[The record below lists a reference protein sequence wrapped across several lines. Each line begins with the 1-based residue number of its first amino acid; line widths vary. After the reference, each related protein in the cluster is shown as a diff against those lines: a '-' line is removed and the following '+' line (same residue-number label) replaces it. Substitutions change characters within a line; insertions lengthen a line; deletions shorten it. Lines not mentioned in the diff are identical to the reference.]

1 MATKTKSGSLA
12 KLIQRA
18 KEAQEGTLT
27 PTDSVEAPVV
37 DEAAAP
43 EPTPVPVAEVAP
55 PAPKVVAKKPTAR
68 KAAPKKAAAKKPAAK
83 KKPTVKESA
92 PAKPEPVQDAVPE
105 LAADRRLG
113 RRGNPNYRQANAYI
127 PKALHL
133 KVKLA
138 LLEDGDREF
147 SSLVEELLE
156 TWLEQRA

>member
-1 MATKTKSGSLA
+1 MATKTKSGPGSLA

-18 KEAQEGTLT
+18 KEAQEGGLAPDEPAAAPVT
-27 PTDSVEAPVV
+27 PVPPAQAEAPVSKV
-37 DEAAAP
+37 VSAPRTPAAKASPKKPRAAAP
-43 EPTPVPVAEVAP
+43 AKSEP
-55 PAPKVVAKKPTAR
+55 KPTEKKSKAR
-68 KAAPKKAAAKKPAAK
+68 
-83 KKPTVKESA
+83 
-92 PAKPEPVQDAVPE
+92 PEPVPEAEEAEAVPE

-133 KVKLA
+133 KIKLA

-156 TWLEQRA
+156 QWLDTRG